1 MMAMGWGSLFT
12 GLAVFLTA
20 RGARWMP
27 LEYTVYS
34 ASTIFFFN
42 SFSRGI
48 SNARYTFAV
57 FPMYIVLS
65 RIKNAFVKAIV
76 LTLFLILLFQ
86 FAGIFASGLWAF

>member
-1 MMAMGWGSLFT
+1 
-12 GLAVFLTA
+12 
-20 RGARWMP
+20 MP